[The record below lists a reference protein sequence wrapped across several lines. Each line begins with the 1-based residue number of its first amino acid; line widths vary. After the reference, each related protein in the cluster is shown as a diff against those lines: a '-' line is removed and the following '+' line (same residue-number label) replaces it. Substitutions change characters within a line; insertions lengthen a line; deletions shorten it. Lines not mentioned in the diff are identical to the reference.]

1 MTTRKPISRKE
12 AELLKEINR
21 KDGIIRSMGAAIV
34 QKNAEYE
41 KLADDY
47 AEIAVELSKLKNRTF
62 FERIFNKQ
70 YNK

>member
-34 QKNAEYE
+34 QKDAEYE

>member
-34 QKNAEYE
+34 QKDAEYE

-62 FERIFNKQ
+62 FERLFNKQ

>member
-21 KDGIIRSMGAAIV
+21 KDGIIRSMGDAIV
-34 QKNAEYE
+34 QKDAEYE

-62 FERIFNKQ
+62 FERLFNKQ

>member
-21 KDGIIRSMGAAIV
+21 KDGIIRSMGAAIM
-34 QKNAEYE
+34 QKDAEYE

-62 FERIFNKQ
+62 FERLFNKQ

>member
-21 KDGIIRSMGAAIV
+21 KDDIIRSMGAAIA
-34 QKNAEYE
+34 QKDDEYE

-47 AEIAVELSKLKNRTF
+47 AEIAIELSRLKNRTF
-62 FERIFNKQ
+62 IERLFNKQ
-70 YNK
+70 FNK

>member
-21 KDGIIRSMGAAIV
+21 KDDIIRSMGAAIA
-34 QKNAEYE
+34 QKDDEYE

-47 AEIAVELSKLKNRTF
+47 AEIAIEPPRLKNRTF
-62 FERIFNKQ
+62 IERLFNKQ
-70 YNK
+70 FNK

>member
-21 KDGIIRSMGAAIV
+21 KDGIIRSMGAALA
-34 QKNAEYE
+34 QKDDEYE

-47 AEIAVELSKLKNRTF
+47 AEIAIELSKLKNRTF
-62 FERIFNKQ
+62 IERLFNKQ
-70 YNK
+70 FNK

>member
-34 QKNAEYE
+34 QKDAEYE
-41 KLADDY
+41 RLADDY

-62 FERIFNKQ
+62 FERLFNKQ

>member
-34 QKNAEYE
+34 QKDAEYE

-62 FERIFNKQ
+62 FERLFNKQ
-70 YNK
+70 NNK